1 MPASRLEGYR
11 FSEPLPIVVIPLQGF
26 LYIRVRQTISLSVE
40 PAGQHRLIDAVI
52 AINEAP
58 TLAGAFQVL
67 ADTALAL
74 LGSDALGVVVWDDD
88 LAVGEIVAGAGP
100 ATSWIGQHIPSDPLV
115 LASLSTGEPY
125 AGPPVLDGLVGEIAA
140 AGAAMATNVR
150 VPLLTESCRAT
161 FHASWNSP
169 LESADATEAAHL
181 LHTLTRLTTLA
192 ERTLRQR
199 EHDQLENVL
208 SGVGDGV
215 VLRSGGQT
223 IVNHAARAI
232 LALPEGQEFRS
243 ALFDPRAL
251 DGTPFDPHPD
261 DQPGQ
266 KTIDTGVGGRFT
278 IRATALDGRE
288 LVLEG
293 GVSPVGTGSV
303 IVFRDVTDEHLRHQ
317 LNQETLNALFDAIPM
332 AISVA
337 DSQTHQIVAVNRAF
351 CELVGRPAGEVV
363 GAQPPYPWWG
373 EDEAELD
380 IGFVPG
386 TSIDRVYRRPDG
398 RPTPVHKS
406 VHAIPGDDG
415 QPALILAV
423 IEDLA
428 EERRVQQQLV
438 QSGKLAAIGE
448 LAAGVAHEINNP
460 LFAILGLTEFL
471 LKEAETGS
479 KAASRLELIQQTGL
493 EIKEIVRALLD
504 FARENA
510 EERHVV
516 SLEEVVRSTVDL
528 IRRTN
533 AHKGI
538 ELVDD
543 YEDADVLVNASPNQL
558 KQIFLNLIANARQAM
573 PEGGTVSIVV
583 RREGSLAVATV
594 TDDGPGIEP
603 AVANR
608 IFEPFFTTK
617 RLTGGTGLGLSV
629 SLGIAEGH
637 GGRLTVAS
645 EEGSG
650 AAFTLCLPIADTEAV

>member
-1 MPASRLEGYR
+1 M
-11 FSEPLPIVVIPLQGF
+11 
-26 LYIRVRQTISLSVE
+26 ISLPVA
-40 PAGQHRLIDAVI
+40 PAGQHQLIDAVI
-52 AINEAP
+52 AVNEAP

-67 ADTALAL
+67 AETGLAL
-74 LGSDALGVVVWDDD
+74 LKSENLWVTVWNDD
-88 LAVGEIVAGAGP
+88 LSVGEIVAGAGP
-100 ATSWIGQHIPSDPLV
+100 AHDWVGQTVPSDPELLQS
-115 LASLSTGEPY
+115 LASGEPY
-125 AGPPVLDGLVGEIAA
+125 AGPPILDGLSPDLTEAS
-140 AGAAMATNVR
+140 ATMTTIVR

-161 FHASWNSP
+161 FHAAWA
-169 LESADATEAAHL
+169 SALDGAEATEAAHL

-208 SGVGDGV
+208 GGVGDGV
-215 VLRSGGQT
+215 VLTRGGQT
-223 IVNHAARAI
+223 TMNTAARTI
-232 LALPEGQEFRS
+232 LAVPDAVEFRS
-243 ALFDPRAL
+243 AMFDPRTL
-251 DGTPFDPHPD
+251 DGTPFYVPLDAL
-261 DQPGQ
+261 PGQ
-266 KTIDTGVGGRFT
+266 STIDSGAGGRFT

-288 LVLEG
+288 LVLDG
-293 GVSPVGTGSV
+293 SVSPVGNGSV
-303 IVFRDVTDEHLRHQ
+303 IVFRDVTAEHLRNQ
-317 LNQETLNALFDAIPM
+317 LNQQTLNALFNAIPM

-337 DSQTHQIVAVNRAF
+337 DAETHQIVAVNLAF
-351 CELVGRPAGEVV
+351 CELVALPVGDVV
-363 GAQPPYPWWG
+363 GTVPRYPWWSEG
-373 EDEAELD
+373 ETDFER
-380 IGFVPG
+380 GFVAD

-398 RPTPVHKS
+398 RPLPVRLS
-406 VHAIPGDDG
+406 VHSVPGDDG
-415 QPALILAV
+415 EPALILAV

-471 LKEAETGS
+471 LKESEQGS
-479 KAASRLELIQQTGL
+479 KAHNRLELIQQTGL

-516 SLEEVVRSTVDL
+516 PLDDVVRSTLDL

-538 ELVDD
+538 ELIDS
-543 YEDADVLVNASPNQL
+543 YESTDVCVNGSANQL

-573 PEGGTVSIVV
+573 PNGGTVTVSV
-583 RREGSLAVATV
+583 RREGDFAVASV
-594 TDDGPGIEP
+594 ADDGPGMEV
-603 AVANR
+603 AVAER

-629 SLGIAEGH
+629 SLGIAESH
-637 GGRLTVAS
+637 GGRLTVSS
-645 EEGSG
+645 ESG
-650 AAFTLCLPIADTEAV
+650 AGATFTLSLPIADGEAE

>member
-1 MPASRLEGYR
+1 M
-11 FSEPLPIVVIPLQGF
+11 
-26 LYIRVRQTISLSVE
+26 ISLPVA
-40 PAGQHRLIDAVI
+40 PAGQHQLIDAVI
-52 AINEAP
+52 AVNEAP

-67 ADTALAL
+67 AETGLAL
-74 LGSDALGVVVWDDD
+74 LGSENLWVTIWNDD
-88 LAVGEIVAGAGP
+88 LSIGEIVAGAGP
-100 ATSWIGQHIPSDPLV
+100 ARDWVGQTVPSDPELLQS
-115 LASLSTGEPY
+115 LASGEPY
-125 AGPPVLDGLVGEIAA
+125 AGPPIVDGLSPGLTEAS
-140 AGAAMATNVR
+140 ATMTTIVR

-161 FHASWNSP
+161 FHAAWASP
-169 LESADATEAAHL
+169 LDGAEATEAARL

-208 SGVGDGV
+208 GGVGDGV
-215 VLRSGGQT
+215 VLTSGGHTT
-223 IVNHAARAI
+223 INTAARTI
-232 LALPEGQEFRS
+232 LAVPDGVEFRS
-243 ALFDPRAL
+243 AMFEPRTL
-251 DGTPFDPHPD
+251 DGTPFDVQVD
-261 DQPGQ
+261 ALPGHA
-266 KTIDTGVGGRFT
+266 TIDSGEGGRFT

-288 LVLEG
+288 LVLDG
-293 GVSPVGTGSV
+293 SVSPVANGSV
-303 IVFRDVTDEHLRHQ
+303 IVFRDVTAEHLRNQ
-317 LNQETLNALFDAIPM
+317 LNQQTLNALFNAIPM

-337 DSQTHQIVAVNRAF
+337 DPGTHQLVAVNRAF
-351 CELVGRPAGEVV
+351 CELVELPAGDVI
-363 GAQPPYPWWG
+363 GAMPPYPWWG
-373 EDEAELD
+373 EDEAD
-380 IGFVPG
+380 FDRGFVPG
-386 TSIDRVYRRPDG
+386 TSVDRVYRRADG
-398 RPTPVHKS
+398 RPSPVHLS

-415 QPALILAV
+415 EPALILAV

-471 LKEAETGS
+471 LKESEPGS
-479 KAASRLELIQQTGL
+479 KAHNRLELIQQTGL

-516 SLEEVVRSTVDL
+516 PLDDVVRSTLDL

-538 ELVDD
+538 ELIDT
-543 YEDADVLVNASPNQL
+543 YESNDVRINGSANQL

-573 PEGGTVSIVV
+573 PNGGTVTVSVC
-583 RREGSLAVATV
+583 REGDFAVASV
-594 TDDGPGIEP
+594 SDDGPGMEV
-603 AVANR
+603 AVAER

-629 SLGIAEGH
+629 SLGIAESH
-637 GGRLTVAS
+637 GGRLTVSS
-645 EEGSG
+645 EPGAGST
-650 AAFTLCLPIADTEAV
+650 FTLSLPIADGEAV